1 MEPMVSPRE
10 RARPARRRIAGER
23 SRPVTKAT
31 PESPET
37 PAPEEPARRPPAE
50 EAAAE
55 DRDAAPEAVP
65 AEEAPA
71 EEASVE
77 EEAPAEEAPAE
88 ETSAEEE
95 PATATAVPAEPEA
108 AQAPAHE
115 PSGGRDRAGWPP
127 AWVPAV
133 LAVLLVV
140 ALAVDGFLFWKQQR
154 DQEAAARAL
163 HSAVT
168 VAPSVA
174 ERAAEAVLSYRY
186 NTFDKDVAE
195 ARQYLSDDYRP
206 AYIRSIRDVVS
217 TPAHEIG
224 AVVEAQVLSS
234 GVVDASGERAD
245 VLLFV
250 NQTTTSAAD
259 TQAQTALNRVVFTMV
274 RAEGTWKVDEIQA
287 F

>member
-55 DRDAAPEAVP
+55 DRDAAPEAV
-65 AEEAPA
+65 
-71 EEASVE
+71 
-77 EEAPAEEAPAE
+77 PAE